1 MGDVCPF
8 PKPLWQGAPR
18 WTILAKWPET
28 KVLSLKCFKECCPL
42 EMQKTFYL
50 SQCFMANWMNVKVV
64 RRKSMTKQHTSL
76 RKNQVT
82 FPCPAAL
89 FRALLTSSRLNVAC
103 ELVHLSGFSDCT
115 AILARCLF
123 VCFLVFW
130 GLRFIMQ
137 SNMILFIIVLA
148 LCKCY
153 ALSFACL
160 FVILFCLVSSQRD
173 WPCAQM
179 SFNLV

>member
-1 MGDVCPF
+1 MGACGMHVPS
-8 PKPLWQGAPR
+8 PNHMPWNQS
-18 WTILAKWPET
+18 
-28 KVLSLKCFKECCPL
+28 VKCFKVF
-42 EMQKTFYL
+42 Q
-50 SQCFMANWMNVKVV
+50 VV
-64 RRKSMTKQHTSL
+64 LPAWNAENILFKSVLHDASRTNAEELHQAKLQMGA
-76 RKNQVT
+76 T

-89 FRALLTSSRLNVAC
+89 FRALLTSPQVPAQCCMTSSSLCAF
-103 ELVHLSGFSDCT
+103 LGSLIALLFWPDPSSM
-115 AILARCLF
+115 F

-130 GLRFIMQ
+130 GLRLIMQ

-148 LCKCY
+148 LCKCH
-153 ALSFACL
+153 ALSFAFL

>member
-1 MGDVCPF
+1 MLPAWNAENMLFKSVSYGKLDEC
-8 PKPLWQGAPR
+8 QGGKKK
-18 WTILAKWPET
+18 L
-28 KVLSLKCFKECCPL
+28 
-42 EMQKTFYL
+42 
-50 SQCFMANWMNVKVV
+50 
-64 RRKSMTKQHTSL
+64 MTKQHTSL
-76 RKNQVT
+76 RKNHNTSKWKCKRWVT